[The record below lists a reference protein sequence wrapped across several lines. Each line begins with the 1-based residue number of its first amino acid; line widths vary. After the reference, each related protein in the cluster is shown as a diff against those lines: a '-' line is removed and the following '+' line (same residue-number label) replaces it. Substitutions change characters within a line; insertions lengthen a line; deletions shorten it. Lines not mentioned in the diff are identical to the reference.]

1 MEYINEV
8 FSWDDKVAG
17 AKVLLAEATGSS
29 QYVNA
34 MNDVCEA
41 YKSTPKSPGGRSHFM
56 QWGSNRYASNA
67 AFICLRV
74 RTEKRGKERFS
85 KILFHPLVKTK
96 QLPPIFYFFFVF
108 LPLTYFS
115 QQAADISGDNS
126 FTEYALGQIEYMLGS
141 TGRSFVCGF
150 GNNPPTHPH
159 HRSSSCPSSGSC
171 DWNNFNNPGP
181 NPQTLYGALVG
192 GPQNQGS
199 DQISDRRDDYVESEV
214 TTDYNAGFQSTL
226 AGLLARAC

>member
-96 QLPPIFYFFFVF
+96 QLPPIFYFFSYFYLSHIF
-108 LPLTYFS
+108 LNRQPISLAITLSRNMPLDKLNTCW
-115 QQAADISGDNS
+115 
-126 FTEYALGQIEYMLGS
+126 E
-141 TGRSFVCGF
+141 
-150 GNNPPTHPH
+150 
-159 HRSSSCPSSGSC
+159 
-171 DWNNFNNPGP
+171 
-181 NPQTLYGALVG
+181 ALVEALSAVLETILQPIHIT
-192 GPQNQGS
+192 GPQVAQVLDHATGT
-199 DQISDRRDDYVESEV
+199 ISTILDPIHKLYMEH
-214 TTDYNAGFQSTL
+214 
-226 AGLLARAC
+226 

>member
-1 MEYINEV
+1 MIYLISQVFFAWTFFLIFWPTLWYTISNPLESWNETEKFTLTSQFSHHSDFELEYINEV

-74 RTEKRGKERFS
+74 RRTAFALCTIFMILLTLWNS
-85 KILFHPLVKTK
+85 KQK
-96 QLPPIFYFFFVF
+96 
-108 LPLTYFS
+108 
-115 QQAADISGDNS
+115 N
-126 FTEYALGQIEYMLGS
+126 
-141 TGRSFVCGF
+141 
-150 GNNPPTHPH
+150 
-159 HRSSSCPSSGSC
+159 
-171 DWNNFNNPGP
+171 
-181 NPQTLYGALVG
+181 
-192 GPQNQGS
+192 
-199 DQISDRRDDYVESEV
+199 
-214 TTDYNAGFQSTL
+214 
-226 AGLLARAC
+226 GLLIKLFLFFIWFWWNLAKL